1 MLNRRGFCYGA
12 GALATAGALCGPAVA
27 EDAPWIEVTP
37 KAEETQPD
45 LVQAGPLPE
54 KTMGRPGA
62 PVTVVEYASLGCP
75 ICRVFHSKAFPRL
88 KADYIDKGKV
98 FYIYREFPIG
108 ASAAAAASVARCVPE
123 KDFFRANERLM
134 ANQGQWAAR
143 DVRPDALYKLV
154 QDTGLSRAAF
164 DTCLAN
170 QNISNGIVWVK
181 QQGRRLGVQGTPTFF
196 INGQKVRGVQSYEEM
211 QKLIEPH
218 LKSAAKP
225 A

>member
-1 MLNRRGFCYGA
+1 MLNRRSFCYGA
-12 GALATAGALCGPAVA
+12 SALALAGAFGTTAFA
-27 EDAPWIEVTP
+27 EDAPWIEITP
-37 KAEETQPD
+37 KTEEKPPD
-45 LVQAGPLPE
+45 LLQPGPLPE
-54 KTMGRPGA
+54 KTMGRAGA
-62 PVTVVEYASLGCP
+62 PVTVIEYASLGCP
-75 ICRVFHSKAFPRL
+75 ICRVYRSQAFPRL
-88 KADYIDKGKV
+88 KAQSIDKGKV

-108 ASAAAAASVARCVPE
+108 ASAAAAASAARCVPE
-123 KDFFRANERLM
+123 KDFFRVTDRLL

-143 DVRPDALYKLV
+143 EIQPDALYKLV

-170 QNISNGIVWVK
+170 QNISDGIVWVK

-218 LKSAAKP
+218 LQSAAKP